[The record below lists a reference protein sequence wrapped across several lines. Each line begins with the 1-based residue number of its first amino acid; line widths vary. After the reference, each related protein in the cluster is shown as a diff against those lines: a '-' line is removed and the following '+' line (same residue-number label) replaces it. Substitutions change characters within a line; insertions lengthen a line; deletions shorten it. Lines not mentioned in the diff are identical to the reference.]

1 MIKILK
7 TLEIEGNIVNLIRTA
22 TRNKQTSKQ
31 TLIPDIIL
39 HGANIKAF
47 PLKSCIRQRCS
58 LPSRLFSFVLDVLT
72 NAIRQEKEMKDMK
85 IEKKEIK
92 LSLFTGDM
100 TV

>member
-7 TLEIEGNIVNLIRTA
+7 TLEIEGNFVNFIK
-22 TRNKQTSKQ
+22 NIYQQTNKQ

-39 HGANIKAF
+39 HGAHIKAF
-47 PLKSCIRQRCS
+47 PLKSGIRQGCS
-58 LPSRLFSFVLDVLT
+58 LSSRLFNFVLGVLT
-72 NAIRQEKEMKDMK
+72 KAIRQEKEMKDMQ
-85 IEKKEIK
+85 IEKKEVK